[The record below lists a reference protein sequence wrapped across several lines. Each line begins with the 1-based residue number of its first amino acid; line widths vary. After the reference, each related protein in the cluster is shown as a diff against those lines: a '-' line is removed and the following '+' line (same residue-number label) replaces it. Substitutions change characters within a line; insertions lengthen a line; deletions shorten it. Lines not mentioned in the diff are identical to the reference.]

1 MLSVMDNATTSN
13 GNEDVLLKDKERE
26 YLCLIYEG
34 EEVGEPGTE
43 EVHINE

>member
-1 MLSVMDNATTSN
+1 MISVVENWTKLN

-34 EEVGEPGTE
+34 EEVGDPGTE
-43 EVHINE
+43 